1 MYHPAADTNC
11 SGLVA
16 YCCTRPFSIG
26 CCNSILFGLPVN
38 LIMRLQ
44 SVQNAA
50 AWLIFRIRRSEHI
63 TPALISL
70 HWLGVPE
77 RISFKLAVLTYQS
90 IHGTSPSYV
99 QSCFTHVTDMT
110 SRRRLRSSA
119 SHRLEVG
126 LPPFDSLHQQTGV
139 PSCRRQHV
147 ERPSAPRHIF
157 TVTRGLHTAS
167 QDFPLLSFLR
177 GHPDMTNLL
186 LLIIIVFL
194 FFWHFLWTLQ

>member
-1 MYHPAADTNC
+1 MMVSIAAYRLLLHSAFFDWTIVTAFC
-11 SGLVA
+11 LDFLPTSSRDSSLFRTLLHGSSSESED
-16 YCCTRPFSIG
+16 R
-26 CCNSILFGLPVN
+26 SILLARSSAFTGCAS
-38 LIMRLQ
+38 Q
-44 SVQNAA
+44 SA
-50 AWLIFRIRRSEHI
+50 
-63 TPALISL
+63 
-70 HWLGVPE
+70 
-77 RISFKLAVLTYQS
+77 
-90 IHGTSPSYV
+90 SPSNWLSWRTDQSTALPTYL
-99 QSCFTHVTDMT
+99 QSCFTRVVNMT